1 MATQQGKGMPAG
13 RIKDDLDFF
22 DHKPKPDATDQV
34 RQLDNDPTARE
45 VLPRG
50 FEERKEPI
58 LLKFVNPGDKIEGH
72 IAGFLRGMIGG
83 KPGVAIFISVNERTD
98 QFVKIHATRQLL
110 EKIHTTD
117 SGRRV
122 RITYMGENETVKTVG
137 NKMRNFSVLMDT
149 KTEPR
154 EDLLMDT
161 SLQEF
166 LQDEG

>member
-1 MATQQGKGMPAG
+1 MVTQQSAG
-13 RIKDDLDFF
+13 TSRIKDDSDFF

-34 RQLDNDPTARE
+34 RQPDNDPTARE

-50 FEERKEPI
+50 FEERKEPT
-58 LLKFVNPGDKIEGH
+58 LFKFDRPGATIEGH
-72 IAGFLRGMIGG
+72 IAGFLRTVIEN
-83 KPGVAIFISVNERTD
+83 KPAVSIFLAVNGRTD

-117 SGRRV
+117 AGRRA
-122 RITYMGENETVKTVG
+122 RITYQGENETVKTAG
-137 NKMRNFSVLMDT
+137 NKMRNFSVLVDT

-154 EDLLMDT
+154 TDLLMDT